1 MPGRD
6 MRVSPIQ
13 AVLALLLLSLL
24 QPLALAQEIA
34 TLTLVEGP
42 LRLIRGTS
50 VLQGGEG
57 VRLHT
62 GDILETSPSGFAQ
75 AEFVG
80 GTVAALGPSTR
91 VFLLHFAGGGG
102 KGGDAS
108 ELVLLSGWL
117 KGETG
122 PNAGAYCYA
131 NPQLAATTRGGT
143 VVMHAD
149 SAGADIYVESG
160 AAVIA
165 KVSPEGRLAQPD
177 EAKGGTFLSRRAAK
191 AVVRNPRPDAAFVD
205 GMPRPFRDTL
215 PSRLAR
221 FPKAAAP
228 KRDHE
233 VSYAEIQPWLT
244 MPAAWRRGFVERF
257 QARLRDAE
265 FRKELDAHVKD
276 HPEWDPI
283 LHPENHPKTAPAT
296 AEDSDPAR
304 RR

>member
-1 MPGRD
+1 
-6 MRVSPIQ
+6 MRVSPTY
-13 AVLALLLLSLL
+13 AVLASLLLLSLL

-34 TLTLVEGP
+34 TLTLVEGS
-42 LRLIRGTS
+42 LRVIRGTAAM
-50 VLQGGEG
+50 QGGEG
-57 VRLHT
+57 VRLHG

-75 AEFVG
+75 VEFVG

-91 VFLLHFAGGGG
+91 VYLLHSAGSGS
-102 KGGDAS
+102 KRGDAS

-131 NPQLAATTRGGT
+131 SPQLAATTRGGT
-143 VVMHAD
+143 VVMHVEGT
-149 SAGADIYVESG
+149 GADVYVESG

-177 EAKGGTFLSRRAAK
+177 EVKGGTFLSRRAGK
-191 AVVRNPRPDAAFVD
+191 GVGSNPRPDAAFVD

-221 FPKAAAP
+221 FPKPAAP

-233 VSYAEIQPWLT
+233 VSYSEIQPWLT
-244 MPAAWRRGFVERF
+244 MPVAWRRGFVERF
-257 QARLRDAE
+257 QPRLHDGE
-265 FRKELDAHVKD
+265 FRKELEAHVKD

-283 LHPENHPKTAPAT
+283 LHPENHSKTAPAT